1 MTKSIRKH
9 FIYMS
14 LKSSLENIY
23 PGAFA
28 TLETYL
34 DTNTD
39 IYAYSVDE
47 IPMGN
52 SDCSIFRYTILCDD
66 EQTGYIMEDLRDLGI
81 K

>member
-9 FIYMS
+9 FIYIS
-14 LKSSLENIY
+14 LKSSLENVY
-23 PGAFA
+23 PDAFA
-28 TLETYL
+28 TVETYL

-47 IPMGN
+47 IPMGH
-52 SDCSIFRYTILCDD
+52 SDCSIYRYTILCDD
-66 EQTGYIMEDLRDLGI
+66 EQTGHIIEDLRNLDI